1 MSCFA
6 SNARF
11 PRIFAQSLIAGILAA
26 GMFGWS
32 AVGEEGA
39 TTPNFSLDS
48 RIGWI
53 AGDPNGPTPIGDDFL
68 PQPPGAGLGPV
79 MSDKDHPYIDNRL
92 AREKHLQPTNRV
104 ADLSNPI
111 LQPWAREQLRKL
123 NERALTETMLLTP
136 KERCWPIG
144 VPGWMLYPARPVY
157 FLQTSKEVVLIWE
170 EDHMVRHIY
179 LTDKHPPNVK
189 PSWFGDSIGH
199 YENGDT
205 LVVDT
210 IGLTTRT
217 FVDSYRTPHTDQ
229 LHVVERYRI
238 IEGGKALEA
247 IAYVED
253 PGAFTTP
260 WTAFQRYRR
269 VEQGPLVRK
278 FAPKTMPLFSTM
290 MWSRFLTLTSRISDS
305 QIMVDRGNHP
315 IRQARCG
322 NVAAPSGGA

>member
-6 SNARF
+6 ANVSFLRTSAHN
-11 PRIFAQSLIAGILAA
+11 LIAGILAA
-26 GMFGWS
+26 GIVGWP
-32 AVGEEGA
+32 AVGEEGTA
-39 TTPNFSLDS
+39 IPNFSPDS

-68 PQPPGAGLGPV
+68 PQPPGAGPGPV
-79 MSDKDHPYIDNRL
+79 MADKDHPYIDNRV
-92 AREKHLQPTNRV
+92 AREKRLQATNRV

-123 NERALTETMLLTP
+123 NQRALTETMLLTP

-144 VPGWMLYPARPVY
+144 VPGWMLYPVTPVY

-229 LHVVERYRI
+229 LHVAERWQLINEGKTLQVEFS
-238 IEGGKALEA
+238 
-247 IAYVED
+247 VDD
-253 PGAFTTP
+253 PPTFVAP
-260 WTAFQRYRR
+260 WSGIQRYRR
-269 VEQGPLVRK
+269 VEAVLGEEACAENNV
-278 FAPKTMPLFSTM
+278 PLFDYHIPFAETPD
-290 MWSRFLTLTSRISDS
+290 F
-305 QIMVDRGNHP
+305 
-315 IRQARCG
+315 
-322 NVAAPSGGA
+322 

>member
-1 MSCFA
+1 LLRA
-6 SNARF
+6 
-11 PRIFAQSLIAGILAA
+11 FAQLVAGLLAA

-32 AVGEEGA
+32 AVGEESA
-39 TTPNFSLDS
+39 AIPNFSPDG
-48 RIGWI
+48 RVGWI
-53 AGDPNGPTPIGDDFL
+53 AGDQSGPTPIGDDFL
-68 PQPPGAGLGPV
+68 PQPPGAGPGPV
-79 MSDKDHPYIDNRL
+79 VFDKDHPYIDNRL
-92 AREKHLQPTNRV
+92 AREKGLQATNRV

-144 VPGWMLYPARPVY
+144 VPGWMLYPVRPVY
-157 FLQTSKEVVLIWE
+157 FLQTPKEVVLIWE

-269 VEQGPLVRK
+269 VEQGPLGEEVCAENNAG
-278 FAPKTMPLFSTM
+278 FFNYDVEPMPHAEKPDF
-290 MWSRFLTLTSRISDS
+290 
-305 QIMVDRGNHP
+305 
-315 IRQARCG
+315 
-322 NVAAPSGGA
+322 